1 MLELIEGAAIL
12 AAGLGVG
19 SFTGRRRRPKPP
31 KAVKPICGC
40 EHHLSLHDPKSN
52 RCFGYDKRPSSYRD
66 GMTVAWRFDP
76 CTCRQYVGPKP
87 AESFF
92 VDQIDFNSAVRILP
106 NREKTT

>member
-31 KAVKPICGC
+31 KAVEPICGC
-40 EHHLSLHDPKSN
+40 KHHLAVHDSKSG
-52 RCFGYDKRPSSYRD
+52 RCFASDRQPSKYNQT
-66 GMTVAWRFDP
+66 GTTVAWQFQV
-76 CTCRQYVGPKP
+76 CICRQYVGPKP

-106 NREKTT
+106 PTA